1 MALYSSPY
9 RTSRPRLESPQRAPF
24 PYNRS
29 SHYHRYTSPSP
40 PQLPSNNRGNALPF
54 SSSTNTTPN
63 SAPSIKS
70 TNGSSN
76 SMIQQ
81 QTQPAA
87 VIASIAEAKDKQ
99 QAAMAV
105 QPAPQPTAA
114 TATTNS
120 DSQQDSAQ
128 SQEITWLFFRDNKW
142 MPFQS
147 ENHYKIE
154 QAFTLGG
161 IYVDIKDHN
170 FPQLKSIRVFPTRF
184 YLSYLGMKY
193 RLSCVIQG

>member
-1 MALYSSPY
+1 MTQSSSSGPSQSSMALYSSPY

-161 IYVDIKDHN
+161 K
-170 FPQLKSIRVFPTRF
+170 
-184 YLSYLGMKY
+184 
-193 RLSCVIQG
+193 